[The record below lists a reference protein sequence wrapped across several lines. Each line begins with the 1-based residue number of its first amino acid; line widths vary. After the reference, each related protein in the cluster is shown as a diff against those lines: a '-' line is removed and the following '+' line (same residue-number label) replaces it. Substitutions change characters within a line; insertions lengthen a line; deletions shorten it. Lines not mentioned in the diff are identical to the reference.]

1 MANDYFS
8 LGFGFSCPEYLLC
21 FTNAHSEAVEFKT
34 TKHGPYGHLPIGSEI
49 ELWYYG
55 DEQYLDPLS
64 AELWYRSGRTLQLTD
79 CQWLSYYENHTSIM
93 LLNGFLD
100 SAGFPLN
107 IDIVNG
113 CEFFDCTESGLD
125 DENCE
130 IDVTL
135 FARKITVYKN
145 ETSFD
150 SEDLSGMGA
159 ESCIPIGTFPV
170 DDNEDFQP
178 SATVLLNGVVR
189 SVHHLINPATELTY
203 WNVTLDCCG
212 IPFNAVIA
220 DDLVDNEIEIGNV
233 IAGYYWLSGKL
244 LKNQ

>member
-8 LGFGFSCPEYLLC
+8 LGFGFSCPEDLLC

-113 CEFFDCTESGLD
+113 CEFLDCTESGLD
-125 DENCE
+125 GENCE

-220 DDLVDNEIEIGNV
+220 DDLVENEIEIGNV